1 MVVNNGNFVSNEG
14 GVLNNVAIGIG
25 NTVDG
30 NRQPSEPWSFDGSNR
45 SVNAGSIAPG
55 AVITTGDGNNI
66 VGFSRSGERGVDA
79 PTFSPA
85 PSPAPSTPVQGN
97 AGWVGAVAQGAG
109 QAFSY
114 MAKGTLE
121 NAGKAAGA
129 FAQGFQQSF
138 GQQGSMGATQTQA
151 YQGRTQP
158 AAANPQQGGFSQ
170 RQTTAS
176 VNQPETL
183 SQRFG
188 NVFKNAAGY
197 GLVAVAASGGVLLAP
212 VAVAA
217 VAVIAAY
224 KAIQALEAVMN
235 LFKGAN
241 KGQQTTQQ
249 QQQQQ
254 AGQPQGQQQ
263 APSGQ
268 QQQQQQAGNRA
279 SGIHTFMGDVYLAS
293 LEESIRAINKRSSQR
308 IKEEEEAAKRAAQ
321 DGQQAPAQGQQP
333 TPASQGQQQ
342 GQEQTGQQARPPV
355 AQAQPPVAQA
365 TAQAPAPVQGEQQ
378 PTDQQLAIPGLETA
392 GNANGGTNGIQFT
405 QDVNLGSVQASSAP
419 SFDLDVVFQ
428 SMQAGMGSR

>member
-1 MVVNNGNFVSNEG
+1 MVVNNRNFVSNEG

-85 PSPAPSTPVQGN
+85 PSPAPSTPVKGN

-138 GQQGSMGATQTQA
+138 GQQGSMGQTPVAA
-151 YQGRTQP
+151 YPVRPQP
-158 AAANPQQGGFSQ
+158 AAANQQQGGYSQ

-188 NVFKNAAGY
+188 NVFKNTAGY
-197 GLVAVAASGGVLLAP
+197 GLVAVAASGGALLAP

-235 LFKGAN
+235 FFKRD
-241 KGQQTTQQ
+241 KT
-249 QQQQQ
+249 
-254 AGQPQGQQQ
+254 QGQGQTGQQ
-263 APSGQ
+263 APQ
-268 QQQQQQAGNRA
+268 P
-279 SGIHTFMGDVYLAS
+279 V
-293 LEESIRAINKRSSQR
+293 
-308 IKEEEEAAKRAAQ
+308 AQ
-321 DGQQAPAQGQQP
+321 PTTAPTPAQGQQSP
-333 TPASQGQQQ
+333 AASQGQQ
-342 GQEQTGQQARPPV
+342 PS
-355 AQAQPPVAQA
+355 
-365 TAQAPAPVQGEQQ
+365 
-378 PTDQQLAIPGLETA
+378 PGLETS
-392 GNANGGTNGIQFT
+392 GNANGASTGIQFT
-405 QDVNLGSVQASSAP
+405 QDVNLGSVQAPSAP

>member
-1 MVVNNGNFVSNEG
+1 MVVNNRNFVSNEG

-85 PSPAPSTPVQGN
+85 PSPAPSTPVKGN
-97 AGWVGAVAQGAG
+97 AGWVGAVAQSAG

-129 FAQGFQQSF
+129 FAKGYQQSF
-138 GQQGSMGATQTQA
+138 GQQGSMGATQTPA
-151 YQGRTQP
+151 YQGRTQS
-158 AAANPQQGGFSQ
+158 AAANQQQGGFSQ
-170 RQTTAS
+170 RQTTAP

-235 LFKGAN
+235 FFKGAN

-254 AGQPQGQQQ
+254 AG
-263 APSGQ
+263 
-268 QQQQQQAGNRA
+268 NRA
-279 SGIHTFMGDVYLAS
+279 SRIHTFMGDVNLDSPNPTYAYPQP
-293 LEESIRAINKRSSQR
+293 R
-308 IKEEEEAAKRAAQ
+308 
-321 DGQQAPAQGQQP
+321 QA
-333 TPASQGQQQ
+333 GQQQ
-342 GQEQTGQQARPPV
+342 QQTQGQNGQQT
-355 AQAQPPVAQA
+355 QPPVAQA
-365 TAQAPAPVQGEQQ
+365 TTAQAPAQEQQ
-378 PTDQQLAIPGLETA
+378 SPPASQGQQPSPGLETA
-392 GNANGGTNGIQFT
+392 GNANSGTNGIQFT
-405 QDVNLGSVQASSAP
+405 ESVNLGSMQASSAP
-419 SFDLDVVFQ
+419 SFNMETVT
-428 SMQAGMGSR
+428 QALAAARGSR